1 MNWLFFSIA
10 TALLWGTAE
19 LFYKKGA
26 QPDEKYSHLKISV
39 WVGVVMGAH
48 AIYTLLTQDIG
59 YNPANLLIYLPVS
72 LFYIFSMTFSY
83 FGMRFL
89 EESISDP
96 IENTAGVICVLLF
109 AIFMGD
115 EFSALTWIAVAVITL
130 GVVGVSYIENRGET
144 PRKKL
149 LGKKLAIVAFCM
161 PFVYALLDAFG
172 TFLDDAFFLVEDI
185 ANAPFVDVTEETI
198 EAVANPSYEL
208 PFALFALFMGD
219 EFSWLTWLS
228 VGVITVGVVGVSYL
242 ENHGETTRK
251 KNYGKALAII
261 SFCMP
266 FVYALLDAFGTFLD
280 DAFFLI
286 EDVASSPLVD
296 VTEETIEAVANT
308 SYELT
313 FALFALCLFI
323 FMKSKKVKF
332 GSVPQHKDKIL
343 AAVFETAGQFTYV
356 YALGGVDAVAAPIL
370 SSVCVVSLLLSRIF
384 LKEKLSWK
392 TYAFIAVVI
401 VGILLLAVSEEL

>member
-1 MNWLFFSIA
+1 MNWLFFSVA
-10 TALLWGTAE
+10 TAILWGTAE

-26 QPDEKYSHLKISV
+26 RPDEKFSHLKICV

-48 AIYTLLTQDIG
+48 AIFTLLTQDIN
-59 YNPANLLIYLPVS
+59 YNPVNLLVYLPVS
-72 LFYIFSMTFSY
+72 AFYIISMAFSY

-96 IENTAGVICVLLF
+96 IENTAGVICTLLF
-109 AIFMGD
+109 VIFLQ
-115 EFSALTWIAVAVITL
+115 EEISLLTWIAIGIITIGVL
-130 GVVGVSYIENRGET
+130 GVS
-144 PRKKL
+144 
-149 LGKKLAIVAFCM
+149 F
-161 PFVYALLDAFG
+161 
-172 TFLDDAFFLVEDI
+172 
-185 ANAPFVDVTEETI
+185 
-198 EAVANPSYEL
+198 
-208 PFALFALFMGD
+208 
-219 EFSWLTWLS
+219 
-228 VGVITVGVVGVSYL
+228 L

-251 KNYGKALAII
+251 KKYGKVLALVA
-261 SFCMP
+261 FCMP
-266 FVYALLDAFGTFLD
+266 FLYALLDAVGTFLD

-286 EDVASSPLVD
+286 EDIANAPFVD

-313 FALFALCLFI
+313 FALFALGLFI

-332 GSVPQHKDKIL
+332 GPAPQHKDKIL

-356 YALGGVDAVAAPIL
+356 YALGGVDAIAAPIL

-392 TYAFIAVVI
+392 TYVFIGIVI
-401 VGILLLAVSEEL
+401 FGILLLAVAEEL

>member
-1 MNWLFFSIA
+1 MSWLFFSIA

-26 QPDEKYSHLKISV
+26 QPNEKYSHLKICV

-48 AIYTLLTQDIG
+48 ALFTLLTQDINF
-59 YNPANLLIYLPVS
+59 NPVNLLVYLPVS
-72 LFYIFSMTFSY
+72 LFYIISMAFSY

-109 AIFMGD
+109 A
-115 EFSALTWIAVAVITL
+115 
-130 GVVGVSYIENRGET
+130 
-144 PRKKL
+144 
-149 LGKKLAIVAFCM
+149 
-161 PFVYALLDAFG
+161 
-172 TFLDDAFFLVEDI
+172 
-185 ANAPFVDVTEETI
+185 
-198 EAVANPSYEL
+198 
-208 PFALFALFMGD
+208 LFMGD
-219 EFSWLTWLS
+219 EFSWITWVA

-242 ENHGETTRK
+242 ENRGETTRK
-251 KNYGKALAII
+251 KKLGKALAII
-261 SFCMP
+261 AFCMP

-286 EDVASSPLVD
+286 EDVANSPLVD
-296 VTEETIEAVANT
+296 VTEDTIEAVANT

-313 FALFALCLFI
+313 FAVFALGLFI
-323 FMKSKKVKF
+323 FMKAKKVKF
-332 GSVPQHKDKIL
+332 GPIPQHKDKIL

-356 YALGGVDAVAAPIL
+356 YALGVADAIAAPIL

-392 TYAFIAVVI
+392 TYIFIGIVI
-401 VGILLLAVSEEL
+401 IGILLLAVSEEL

>member
-1 MNWLFFSIA
+1 MNWLFFSVA

-26 QPDEKYSHLKISV
+26 RPDEKYSHLKISV
-39 WVGVVMGAH
+39 WVGVVMGIH

-59 YNPANLLIYLPVS
+59 FNPMNLIIYLPVS

-115 EFSALTWIAVAVITL
+115 EFSLLTWIAVGVITV
-130 GVVGVSYIENRGET
+130 GVVGVSFLENSGET
-144 PRKKL
+144 PRKKKY
-149 LGKKLAIVAFCM
+149 GKKLAVVAFIM
-161 PFVYALLDAFG
+161 PFLYALLDAFG

-185 ANAPFVDVTEETI
+185 AAAPFVDVTEET
-198 EAVANPSYEL
+198 
-208 PFALFALFMGD
+208 M
-219 EFSWLTWLS
+219 
-228 VGVITVGVVGVSYL
+228 
-242 ENHGETTRK
+242 
-251 KNYGKALAII
+251 
-261 SFCMP
+261 
-266 FVYALLDAFGTFLD
+266 
-280 DAFFLI
+280 
-286 EDVASSPLVD
+286 
-296 VTEETIEAVANT
+296 EAVANT

-313 FALFALCLFI
+313 FALFALILFI
-323 FMKSKKVKF
+323 FMKSKGVKF
-332 GSVPQHKDKIL
+332 GPVPQHKDKIL

-370 SSVCVVSLLLSRIF
+370 SSVCIVSLLLSRIF

-401 VGILLLAVSEEL
+401 VGILLLAISEEL

>member
-1 MNWLFFSIA
+1 MSWLFFSVA

-26 QPDEKYSHLKISV
+26 QPDEKYSHLKICV

-48 AIYTLLTQDIG
+48 AIFTLLTQDIG
-59 YNPANLLIYLPVS
+59 YNPVNLLIYLPVS
-72 LFYIFSMTFSY
+72 LFYIISMAFSY

-96 IENTAGVICVLLF
+96 IENTAGVICTLLF
-109 AIFMGD
+109 VIFLQ
-115 EFSALTWIAVAVITL
+115 EEISPLTWVAIGIITIGVL
-130 GVVGVSYIENRGET
+130 GVSFLENHGET
-144 PRKKL
+144 TRKKKY
-149 LGKKLAIVAFCM
+149 GKVLAIVAFCM
-161 PFVYALLDAFG
+161 PFVYALLDAVG

-198 EAVANPSYEL
+198 EAVAN
-208 PFALFALFMGD
+208 
-219 EFSWLTWLS
+219 
-228 VGVITVGVVGVSYL
+228 
-242 ENHGETTRK
+242 
-251 KNYGKALAII
+251 
-261 SFCMP
+261 
-266 FVYALLDAFGTFLD
+266 
-280 DAFFLI
+280 
-286 EDVASSPLVD
+286 
-296 VTEETIEAVANT
+296 T

-323 FMKSKKVKF
+323 FMKAKKVKF
-332 GSVPQHKDKIL
+332 GSVPQHKDKIF
-343 AAVFETAGQFTYV
+343 AALFETAGQFTYV
-356 YALGGVDAVAAPIL
+356 YALGGVDAIAAPIL

-401 VGILLLAVSEEL
+401 FGILLLAVAEEL

>member
-26 QPDEKYSHLKISV
+26 RPDEQYSHLKICV
-39 WVGVVMGAH
+39 WVGVVMGLH
-48 AIYTLLTQDIG
+48 AIFTLLTQDIG
-59 YNPANLLIYLPVS
+59 YNPMNLLAYLPVS
-72 LFYIFSMTFSY
+72 AFYIISMAFSY

-96 IENTAGVICVLLF
+96 IENTAGVICVILF
-109 AIFMGD
+109 AVIMKD
-115 EFSALTWIAVAVITL
+115 KFSVLTWVAVA
-130 GVVGVSYIENRGET
+130 
-144 PRKKL
+144 
-149 LGKKLAIVAFCM
+149 
-161 PFVYALLDAFG
+161 
-172 TFLDDAFFLVEDI
+172 
-185 ANAPFVDVTEETI
+185 
-198 EAVANPSYEL
+198 
-208 PFALFALFMGD
+208 
-219 EFSWLTWLS
+219 
-228 VGVITVGVVGVSYL
+228 VITVGVVGVSYM
-242 ENHGETTRK
+242 ENAGETPRK
-251 KNYGKALAII
+251 KKYGKKLALVAFI
-261 SFCMP
+261 MP
-266 FVYALLDAFGTFLD
+266 FLYALLDAFGTFLD

-286 EDVASSPLVD
+286 EDVAASPLVD

-313 FALFALCLFI
+313 FALFALGLFI
-323 FMKSKKVKF
+323 FMKAKKVKF
-332 GSVPQHKDKIL
+332 GPVKQHTDKIL

-370 SSVCVVSLLLSRIF
+370 SSVCVVSLVLSRIF

-401 VGILLLAVSEEL
+401 VGILMLAVAEEL

>member
-1 MNWLFFSIA
+1 MSWLFFSVA

-26 QPDEKYSHLKISV
+26 CADEKYSHLKICV

-48 AIYTLLTQDIG
+48 AIFTLLTQDIG
-59 YNPANLLIYLPVS
+59 YNPVNLIAYAPVS
-72 LFYIFSMTFSY
+72 LFYIISMAFSY

-115 EFSALTWIAVAVITL
+115 EFSILTWVAVGVITV
-130 GVVGVSYIENRGET
+130 GVVGVSYLENHGET
-144 PRKKL
+144 PRKKN
-149 LGKKLAIVAFCM
+149 LGKKLAIVSFCM
-161 PFVYALLDAFG
+161 PFLYALLDAFG

-185 ANAPFVDVTEETI
+185 
-198 EAVANPSYEL
+198 
-208 PFALFALFMGD
+208 
-219 EFSWLTWLS
+219 
-228 VGVITVGVVGVSYL
+228 
-242 ENHGETTRK
+242 
-251 KNYGKALAII
+251 
-261 SFCMP
+261 
-266 FVYALLDAFGTFLD
+266 
-280 DAFFLI
+280 
-286 EDVASSPLVD
+286 SSTPLVD

-323 FMKSKKVKF
+323 FMKAKKVKF
-332 GSVPQHKDKIL
+332 GPVPQHKDKIL

-370 SSVCVVSLLLSRIF
+370 SSVCVVSLVLSRIF

-392 TYAFIAVVI
+392 TYAFITVVI
-401 VGILLLAVSEEL
+401 IGILLLAVAEEL

>member
-1 MNWLFFSIA
+1 MSWLFFSVA

-26 QPDEKYSHLKISV
+26 RPDEQYSHLKICV
-39 WVGVVMGAH
+39 WVGIVMGAP
-48 AIYTLLTQDIG
+48 AVFTLLTQDIG
-59 YNPANLLIYLPVS
+59 YNPVNILRYLPVS
-72 LFYIFSMTFSY
+72 LFYIISMAFSY

-109 AIFMGD
+109 AIFMGE
-115 EFSALTWIAVAVITL
+115 EFSALTWIA
-130 GVVGVSYIENRGET
+130 
-144 PRKKL
+144 
-149 LGKKLAIVAFCM
+149 
-161 PFVYALLDAFG
+161 
-172 TFLDDAFFLVEDI
+172 
-185 ANAPFVDVTEETI
+185 
-198 EAVANPSYEL
+198 
-208 PFALFALFMGD
+208 
-219 EFSWLTWLS
+219 

-296 VTEETIEAVANT
+296 VTEETIESVANT

-401 VGILLLAVSEEL
+401 VGILLLAISEEL

>member
-1 MNWLFFSIA
+1 MSWLFFSIA
-10 TALLWGTAE
+10 TALLWGAAE

-26 QPDEKYSHLKISV
+26 LPNEKYSHLKICV
-39 WVGVVMGAH
+39 WVGIVMGAH
-48 AIYTLLTQDIG
+48 AIFTLLTQDIH
-59 YNPANLLIYLPVS
+59 YNPINMIRYLPVS
-72 LFYIFSMTFSY
+72 LFYIISMAFSY

-109 AIFMGD
+109 ALFMGD
-115 EFSALTWIAVAVITL
+115 EFSWLTWVAVGVIAV
-130 GVVGVSYIENRGET
+130 GVVGVGYLENHGET
-144 PRKKL
+144 TRKKK
-149 LGKKLAIVAFCM
+149 LGKTLAVVAFCM

-172 TFLDDAFFLVEDI
+172 TFLDDAFFLV
-185 ANAPFVDVTEETI
+185 
-198 EAVANPSYEL
+198 
-208 PFALFALFMGD
+208 
-219 EFSWLTWLS
+219 
-228 VGVITVGVVGVSYL
+228 
-242 ENHGETTRK
+242 
-251 KNYGKALAII
+251 
-261 SFCMP
+261 
-266 FVYALLDAFGTFLD
+266 
-280 DAFFLI
+280 

-313 FALFALCLFI
+313 FALFALGLFL
-323 FMKSKKVKF
+323 FMKTKKVKF
-332 GSVPQHKDKIL
+332 GSVPQHKDKIF
-343 AAVFETAGQFTYV
+343 AALFETAGQFTYV

-392 TYAFIAVVI
+392 TYAFITVVI

>member
-1 MNWLFFSIA
+1 MSWLFFSIA
-10 TALLWGTAE
+10 TAVLWGTAE

-26 QPDEKYSHLKISV
+26 QPNEKYSHLKICV

-48 AIYTLLTQDIG
+48 AVFTLLTQDIH
-59 YNPANLLIYLPVS
+59 YNPVNLLIYLPVS
-72 LFYIFSMTFSY
+72 LFYIISMAFSY

-115 EFSALTWIAVAVITL
+115 EFSLLTWIAVGVITV
-130 GVVGVSYIENRGET
+130 GVVGVSYIENAGET
-144 PRKKL
+144 PRKKTY
-149 LGKKLAIVAFCM
+149 GKKLAIVAFIM
-161 PFVYALLDAFG
+161 PFLYALLDAFG

-185 ANAPFVDVTEETI
+185 ANAPFVDVTEET
-198 EAVANPSYEL
+198 
-208 PFALFALFMGD
+208 M
-219 EFSWLTWLS
+219 
-228 VGVITVGVVGVSYL
+228 
-242 ENHGETTRK
+242 
-251 KNYGKALAII
+251 
-261 SFCMP
+261 
-266 FVYALLDAFGTFLD
+266 
-280 DAFFLI
+280 
-286 EDVASSPLVD
+286 
-296 VTEETIEAVANT
+296 EAVANT

-313 FALFALCLFI
+313 FALFALGLFL
-323 FMKSKKVKF
+323 FMKAKKVKF
-332 GSVPQHKDKIL
+332 GPVPQHKDKIL

-356 YALGGVDAVAAPIL
+356 YALGGVDAIAAPIL

-401 VGILLLAVSEEL
+401 FGILLLAVAEEL